1 MSQIKTTT
9 NSKWSGIIMNSITKL
24 HEEKIREKEKRKRA
38 SEENKKRSEEKRQ
51 KEEKKFNDE
60 LDSLPDDYQKI
71 RYIKKRISMQRNYV
85 SFIRGHVDFGTQIK
99 KVIRLLNIK
108 NTKKIADPDKKTSK
122 YEVNSRKVLR
132 ELIKYINTMGSV
144 HNEWKDS
151 VKSDITNR
159 RELLKEYYN
168 E

>member
-1 MSQIKTTT
+1 
-9 NSKWSGIIMNSITKL
+9 
-24 HEEKIREKEKRKRA
+24 
-38 SEENKKRSEEKRQ
+38 
-51 KEEKKFNDE
+51 
-60 LDSLPDDYQKI
+60 
-71 RYIKKRISMQRNYV
+71 MQRNYV

>member
-9 NSKWSGIIMNSITKL
+9 NSKWSGIFMDSITKL

-71 RYIKKRISMQRNYV
+71 RYIKKRISMQRNYI
-85 SFIRGHVDFGTQIK
+85 SFIKGHVDSGTQIQ
-99 KVIRLLNIK
+99 KVIRVLNMQ
-108 NTKKIADPDKKTSK
+108 NTKKIADPDQKTYK

-132 ELIKYINTMGSV
+132 ELIKYINTMRSI
-144 HNEWKDS
+144 HSEWTHS
-151 VKSDITNR
+151 VKSEIANR